1 MILRGT
7 EDDFLPVYFGGT
19 QLREIYFNG
28 ELIKGLIY
36 GGTRLFARTLK
47 RFRSMRIPEL
57 RPLSV

>member
-28 ELIKGLIY
+28 ELLKGLIY
-36 GGTRLFARTLK
+36 GGTRLFARAQNHFRAK
-47 RFRSMRIPEL
+47 RMPAL
-57 RPLSV
+57 RPLGI